1 MGISTRFTKNLKL
14 SYEVSYWPSHDCWK
28 DTGDIHD
35 GEPLQIAYLSLYC
48 PSNEEPNLAIFMTV
62 HLTETETSV
71 DCYPFISQLE
81 ALQNVSN
88 AHECR

>member
-1 MGISTRFTKNLKL
+1 M
-14 SYEVSYWPSHDCWK
+14 
-28 DTGDIHD
+28 
-35 GEPLQIAYLSLYC
+35 SLYC